1 MSAVQRTALTLLL
14 VSGATLAASQRS
26 VSPPPLTDTVAPHQ
40 ELVAVAEFERRVEQ
54 YVTLHRLLES
64 SIPPLR
70 PTTKMEEVYSA
81 MRELARRIQ
90 WARPNAQQGDIITPD
105 VSRVFRRRIATCMTP
120 EDWAA
125 LFDEMAEDQNGVSTG
140 AAPRLQVNMAWPSP
154 VLFDFVPPQLL
165 LALPP
170 LPAELEYRIIG
181 QSLVLWDHHAN
192 LVVDI
197 LPDAFST

>member
-14 VSGATLAASQRS
+14 LSGGTLAASQQS
-26 VSPPPLTDTVAPHQ
+26 VPPPLTGTVAPRQ
-40 ELVAVAEFERRVEQ
+40 ELVAVAEFERRVDQ

-64 SIPPLR
+64 STPALR
-70 PTTKMEEVYSA
+70 PTMKMEEIDGA

-90 WARPNAQQGDIITPD
+90 RARTNAQQGDIITPD
-105 VSRVFRRRIATCMTP
+105 VARVFRRRIATCLTP

-125 LFDEMAEDQNGVSTG
+125 LFEEMAEDDDGVSAG
-140 AAPRLQVNMAWPSP
+140 ATPALQVNREWPSLA
-154 VLFDFVPPQLL
+154 LFDFVPPQLL

-181 QSLVLWDHHAN
+181 RSLILWDHHAN
-192 LVVDI
+192 LIVDI
-197 LPDAFST
+197 LPDAFTT

>member
-1 MSAVQRTALTLLL
+1 MSAIHQTALTLLL
-14 VSGATLAASQRS
+14 VSGGILGAFQRS
-26 VSPPPLTDTVAPHQ
+26 EPPSLTESVAPHQ
-40 ELVAVAEFERRVEQ
+40 ELIAVAEFERRLDQ

-70 PTTKMEEVYSA
+70 PTTKMDEVYSA

-90 WARPNAQQGDIITPD
+90 QARPNAQQGDIITPA
-105 VSRVFRRRIATCMTP
+105 VGRVFRRRIAICLTP
-120 EDWAA
+120 EDWAG
-125 LFDEMAEDQNGVSTG
+125 LFEELAETEEGASTG
-140 AAPRLQVNMAWPSP
+140 PTPRLQVNMAWPSP

-181 QSLVLWDHHAN
+181 RSLVLWDHHAN
-192 LVVDI
+192 LIVDI
-197 LPDAFST
+197 LPDAFTT

>member
-14 VSGATLAASQRS
+14 VSGGTLAASQRA
-26 VSPPPLTDTVAPHQ
+26 VSPALTDTVAPHQ
-40 ELVAVAEFERRVEQ
+40 ELVAVREFERRVDQ

-64 SIPPLR
+64 SIPQLR
-70 PTTKMEEVYSA
+70 PTTKVDDVYSA

-90 WARPNAQQGDIITPD
+90 RARPNAHQGDIITPD
-105 VSRVFRRRIATCMTP
+105 VGRVFRRRIATCLTP
-120 EDWAA
+120 EDWAG
-125 LFDEMAEDQNGVSTG
+125 LFEEMAEHEDGVSRSPR
-140 AAPRLQVNMAWPSP
+140 PRLQVNMAWPSP

-181 QSLVLWDHHAN
+181 RSLVLLDHHAN
-192 LVVDI
+192 LIVDI
-197 LPDAFST
+197 LPDAFTT